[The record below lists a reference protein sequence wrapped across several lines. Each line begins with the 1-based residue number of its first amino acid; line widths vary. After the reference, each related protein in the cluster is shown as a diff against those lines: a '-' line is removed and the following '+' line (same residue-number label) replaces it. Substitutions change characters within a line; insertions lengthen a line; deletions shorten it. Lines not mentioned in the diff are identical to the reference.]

1 MESLVWD
8 KKPRLIDERISHGV
22 GINDALLYLLP
33 SSSGLGYQPLTLG
46 TGVQIPLGAPKISWR
61 IAQLIERTT
70 DNREG
75 VGLNPTVPTSLS

>member
-1 MESLVWD
+1 MFEISEDWVIYD
-8 KKPRLIDERISHGV
+8 GHSGCIPFILIM
-22 GINDALLYLLP
+22 LP

-70 DNREG
+70 DNREV